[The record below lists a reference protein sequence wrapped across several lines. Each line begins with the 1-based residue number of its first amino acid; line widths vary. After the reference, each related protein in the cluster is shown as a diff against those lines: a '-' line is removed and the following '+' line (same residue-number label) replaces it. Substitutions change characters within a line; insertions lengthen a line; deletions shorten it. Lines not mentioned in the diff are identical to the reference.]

1 MCGARG
7 RGKEREGMKKIV
19 CVMVLVLAVSSL
31 ALGGCKKKE
40 NKGPAEAIQKAV
52 TDVTKK

>member
-1 MCGARG
+1 
-7 RGKEREGMKKIV
+7 MKKIV

-40 NKGPAEAIQKAV
+40 SKPAIPAV
-52 TDVTKK
+52 PAAK